1 MAYNFS
7 IVKEE
12 FKKIEERLTKEYSG
26 LHTGRATPAV
36 LDGVY
41 VEAYGSKMPI
51 HALASIGIEDP
62 KTLRVSPYD
71 SSVLKDIERG
81 IQSAQLGLSVSTD
94 DSGLRVIFPM
104 LTTETRVKL
113 VKVLKE
119 RLEDARILVRKARE
133 STWDDV
139 QAKEKAGTMS
149 EDDKFRGKDELQKH
163 VDETNAKLEAIFEK
177 KEKEVME
184 N

>member
-7 IVKEE
+7 SAKEE
-12 FKKIEERLTKEYSG
+12 FKKIEERLTKDYSG

-51 HALASIGIEDP
+51 NAVASIGIEDP
-62 KTLRVSPYD
+62 KTLRVTPWD

-94 DSGLRVIFPM
+94 DAGLRVIFPM
-104 LTTETRVKL
+104 LTTETRQKL

-119 RLEDARILVRKARE
+119 RLEDTRILVRKSRE
-133 STWDDV
+133 TTWDDI
-139 QAKEKAGTMS
+139 QAQEKDGKMS
-149 EDDKFRGKDELQKH
+149 EDDKFRAKDELQKH
-163 VDETNAKLEAIFEK
+163 VDDINNRLEEIFKK
-177 KEKEVME
+177 KEKEVLE